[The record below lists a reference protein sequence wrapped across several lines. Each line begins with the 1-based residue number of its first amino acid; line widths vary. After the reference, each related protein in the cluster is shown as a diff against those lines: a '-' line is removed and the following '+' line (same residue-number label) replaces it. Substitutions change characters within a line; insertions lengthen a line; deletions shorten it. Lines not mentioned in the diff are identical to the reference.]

1 MTQAGRQG
9 SPRNGSGRNSA
20 GQNSAQGS
28 GRGAQGGSGRGPQ
41 GGSGRSGGADYKGG
55 SGRGPQ
61 GGGSR
66 TGGAGFKGGGDRPFK
81 HPKPREEAFIDPD
94 LQGPDGTPAAASST
108 KRTASGDW
116 KSKAPSGKE
125 AARKAAARKPGF
137 GKAPG
142 TPGALKPKPRTGAP
156 KAAGPRAFGSERF
169 GQNLGPVR
177 KPARKR
183 GPRAEVPQSDAHD
196 QDGIRLQ
203 KVMASAGVASRR
215 VCEEMIA
222 EGRVEVDGQV
232 VTELGVRVDPKNA
245 VIHVDGLR
253 IQLDEN
259 MVYMVFNKPKGVVST
274 MEDPDGRPCISDFV
288 RNSHGERLFH
298 VGRLDVST
306 EGLLLLTNDGE
317 LANRLTHPS
326 YEVPKTYLVQVRGPF
341 PQGIGAELKA
351 GVELED
357 GIASVDSFKLVD
369 STPGHVLIEVVL
381 HSGKNRIVRR
391 LFDAVGFPVL
401 RLVRVK
407 VGPIG
412 LGDQRQG
419 SIRNLGKQE
428 VGHLLASVGL

>member
-9 SPRNGSGRNSA
+9 SPRNSSGRNSA
-20 GQNSAQGS
+20 GQSKAGQNKAQGS
-28 GRGAQGGSGRGPQ
+28 GRGAQGGL
-41 GGSGRSGGADYKGG
+41 GRSGGADYKGG
-55 SGRGPQ
+55 SRG
-61 GGGSR
+61 
-66 TGGAGFKGGGDRPFK
+66 GGAGYKGGSDRPFK

-94 LQGPDGTPAAASST
+94 LQGPDGAPSARA
-108 KRTASGDW
+108 ASGDW

-142 TPGALKPKPRTGAP
+142 TPGALKPKPRIGAGAAKATGS
-156 KAAGPRAFGSERF
+156 RAFGSERF
-169 GQNLGPVR
+169 GQSLGPVR

-183 GPRAEVPQSDAHD
+183 GPRAEVPQSDLHD

-232 VTELGVRVDPKNA
+232 VTELGVRVDPKSA

-298 VGRLDVST
+298 VGRLDVAT

>member
-9 SPRNGSGRNSA
+9 SPRNSSGRNSSERNA
-20 GQNSAQGS
+20 SQGGTGRSVPARGGAARGNAGS
-28 GRGAQGGSGRGPQ
+28 GA
-41 GGSGRSGGADYKGG
+41 GRSFGQRDFSK
-55 SGRGPQ
+55 
-61 GGGSR
+61 
-66 TGGAGFKGGGDRPFK
+66 GGDRPFK
-81 HPKPREEAFIDPD
+81 HPKPREEAFVDPD
-94 LQGPDGTPAAASST
+94 LQGPDGVPPAS
-108 KRTASGDW
+108 RPASGDW

-142 TPGALKPKPRTGAP
+142 TPGALKPKPRS
-156 KAAGPRAFGSERF
+156 AAAKTFGTRAFGGERF
-169 GQNLGPVR
+169 GQNLGAVR
-177 KPARKR
+177 KPSRKR
-183 GPRAEVPQSDAHD
+183 GPRGDVPQSELHD
-196 QDGIRLQ
+196 SDGVRLQ
-203 KVMASAGVASRR
+203 KVMAQAGVASRR

-232 VTELGVRVDPKNA
+232 VTELGVRVDPKSA

-288 RNSHGERLFH
+288 RNAHGERLFH
-298 VGRLDVST
+298 VGRLDVAT

-341 PQGIGAELKA
+341 PQGIGAQLKA

-357 GIASVDSFKLVD
+357 GFASVDSFKLVD

-391 LFDAVGFPVL
+391 LFDEVGFPVL

>member
-9 SPRNGSGRNSA
+9 SPRNSSGRN
-20 GQNSAQGS
+20 GS
-28 GRGAQGGSGRGPQ
+28 ERNRTQRNTSQGGSSA
-41 GGSGRSGGADYKGG
+41 GGFRSGAPKRSGGFG
-55 SGRGPQ
+55 S
-61 GGGSR
+61 
-66 TGGAGFKGGGDRPFK
+66 DRPQRA
-81 HPKPREEAFIDPD
+81 PKPREERFIDPD
-94 LQGPDGTPAAASST
+94 LASDSPQQGRGAVDP
-108 KRTASGDW
+108 K
-116 KSKAPSGKE
+116 
-125 AARKAAARKPGF
+125 AARPSSRKPAARKPGAK
-137 GKAPG
+137 KAPG

-156 KAAGPRAFGSERF
+156 GAAASRAFGSERF

-177 KPARKR
+177 RPSRKK
-183 GPRAEVPQSDAHD
+183 GPRGDVPQSELHDA
-196 QDGIRLQ
+196 DGVRLQ

-232 VTELGVRVDPKNA
+232 VTELGVRVDPKTA

-253 IQLDEN
+253 IQLDEDL
-259 MVYMVFNKPKGVVST
+259 VYMVFNKPKGVVST
-274 MEDPDGRPCISDFV
+274 MEDPEGRPCISDFLK
-288 RNSHGERLFH
+288 NSKNKGERLFH
-298 VGRLDVST
+298 VGRLDVAT

-341 PQGIGAELKA
+341 PQGIGAQLKE

-357 GIASVDSFKLVD
+357 GFASVDSFRLVD

>member
-9 SPRNGSGRNSA
+9 SPRNGSGRTSA
-20 GQNSAQGS
+20 GQQAARTQG
-28 GRGAQGGSGRGPQ
+28 A
-41 GGSGRSGGADYKGG
+41 
-55 SGRGPQ
+55 
-61 GGGSR
+61 
-66 TGGAGFKGGGDRPFK
+66 GGAGRGQRDFTKGGGDRPFK
-81 HPKPREEAFIDPD
+81 RPKPREEAFVDPD
-94 LQGPDGTPAAASST
+94 LNPGGGVSDPAERKGANPAER
-108 KRTASGDW
+108 KGGGA
-116 KSKAPSGKE
+116 KA
-125 AARKAAARKPGF
+125 AARKAAARKPGA
-137 GKAPG
+137 GKVPG
-142 TPGALKPKPRTGAP
+142 TPGALKPKPRIGAGAA
-156 KAAGPRAFGSERF
+156 KAVGSRAFGGERF
-169 GQNLGPVR
+169 GQSLGPVR

-183 GPRAEVPQSDAHD
+183 GPRAEVPQSELHDA
-196 QDGIRLQ
+196 DGIRLQ

-232 VTELGVRVDPKNA
+232 VTELGMRVDPKSA

-288 RNSHGERLFH
+288 RNHHGERLFH
-298 VGRLDVST
+298 VGRLDVAT

-341 PQGIGAELKA
+341 PQGVGAQLKA
-351 GVELED
+351 GIELED
-357 GIASVDSFKLVD
+357 GIASVDSFRLVD

-419 SIRNLGKQE
+419 SIRNLGRQE

>member
-9 SPRNGSGRNSA
+9 SPRNSSGRN
-20 GQNSAQGS
+20 GS
-28 GRGAQGGSGRGPQ
+28 ERNASQRNTSQGGNP
-41 GGSGRSGGADYKGG
+41 GGGFRGGAAK
-55 SGRGPQ
+55 R
-61 GGGSR
+61 GGGFGS
-66 TGGAGFKGGGDRPFK
+66 DRPQRA
-81 HPKPREEAFIDPD
+81 PKPREERFIDPD
-94 LQGPDGTPAAASST
+94 EAAAGTQPGSGAAEPRSAKPSS
-108 KRTASGDW
+108 
-116 KSKAPSGKE
+116 
-125 AARKAAARKPGF
+125 RKPAARKPGAK
-137 GKAPG
+137 KAPG

-156 KAAGPRAFGSERF
+156 GAAASRAFGSERF

-177 KPARKR
+177 RPSRKK
-183 GPRAEVPQSDAHD
+183 GPRGEVPQSELHDA
-196 QDGIRLQ
+196 DGVRLQ

-232 VTELGVRVDPKNA
+232 VTELGVRIDPKTA

-259 MVYMVFNKPKGVVST
+259 LVYMVFNKPKGVVST
-274 MEDPDGRPCISDFV
+274 MEDPEGRPCISDFL
-288 RNSHGERLFH
+288 RNQQGERLFH
-298 VGRLDVST
+298 VGRLDVAT

-341 PQGIGAELKA
+341 PQGIGAKLKE

-357 GIASVDSFKLVD
+357 GFASVDSFRLVD

>member
-9 SPRNGSGRNSA
+9 SPRNSSGRNSA

-28 GRGAQGGSGRGPQ
+28 GRGAQGGA
-41 GGSGRSGGADYKGG
+41 GRSGGADYKGG
-55 SGRGPQ
+55 AGRGAQ
-61 GGGSR
+61 GGAAGR
-66 TGGAGFKGGGDRPFK
+66 GGGAGFKGGGDRPFK

-94 LQGPDGTPAAASST
+94 LQGPDGAPAG
-108 KRTASGDW
+108 KPASGDW

-156 KAAGPRAFGSERF
+156 KTAGARAFGSERF

-183 GPRAEVPQSDAHD
+183 GPRAEVPQSEVHD

-215 VCEEMIA
+215 VCEEMIS

-232 VTELGVRVDPKNA
+232 VTELGVRVDPKTA

-298 VGRLDVST
+298 VGRLDVAT

-341 PQGIGAELKA
+341 PQGVGAQLKA

-419 SIRNLGKQE
+419 SIRNLGRQE

>member
-9 SPRNGSGRNSA
+9 SPRNSSGRTSA
-20 GQNSAQGS
+20 GHQSARTQG
-28 GRGAQGGSGRGPQ
+28 A
-41 GGSGRSGGADYKGG
+41 
-55 SGRGPQ
+55 
-61 GGGSR
+61 
-66 TGGAGFKGGGDRPFK
+66 GGAGRGQRDFSKGGGDRPFRR
-81 HPKPREEAFIDPD
+81 PKPREEAFVDPD
-94 LQGPDGTPAAASST
+94 LNPGGGAPDQAD
-108 KRTASGDW
+108 R
-116 KSKAPSGKE
+116 KAGAKP
-125 AARKAAARKPGF
+125 AARKPAARKPGA

-142 TPGALKPKPRTGAP
+142 TPGALKPKPRIGAGAAKATGS
-156 KAAGPRAFGSERF
+156 KAFGSERF
-169 GQNLGPVR
+169 GQSLGPVR

-183 GPRAEVPQSDAHD
+183 GPRGAVPQSELHDA
-196 QDGIRLQ
+196 DGVRLQ

-232 VTELGVRVDPKNA
+232 VTELGVRVDPKTA

-259 MVYMVFNKPKGVVST
+259 LVYMVFNKPKGVVST
-274 MEDPDGRPCISDFV
+274 MEDPEGRPCISDFLK
-288 RNSHGERLFH
+288 NNKNTGERLFH
-298 VGRLDVST
+298 VGRLDVAT

-341 PQGIGAELKA
+341 PQGVGAQLKA

-357 GIASVDSFKLVD
+357 GFASVDSFRLVD

-391 LFDAVGFPVL
+391 LFDAVGFPVQ

>member
-9 SPRNGSGRNSA
+9 SPRNSSGRNSSERK
-20 GQNSAQGS
+20 SAE
-28 GRGAQGGSGRGPQ
+28 
-41 GGSGRSGGADYKGG
+41 GGA
-55 SGRGPQ
+55 SRQSAQ

-66 TGGAGFKGGGDRPFK
+66 GGAQAGGFRGGAGKRNPGFGGGDRPYK
-81 HPKPREEAFIDPD
+81 APRPREEPFIDPD
-94 LQGPDGTPAAASST
+94 QQ
-108 KRTASGDW
+108 
-116 KSKAPSGKE
+116 APSESGRPETSEWKQGKP
-125 AARKAAARKPGF
+125 AARKPGARKPGA
-137 GKAPG
+137 GKVPG
-142 TPGALKPKPRTGAP
+142 TPGALKPKPRS
-156 KAAGPRAFGSERF
+156 AAAKTFGTRAFGGERF
-169 GQNLGPVR
+169 GQNLGAVR
-177 KPARKR
+177 RPSRKR
-183 GPRAEVPQSDAHD
+183 GPRGDVPQSELHDA
-196 QDGIRLQ
+196 DGTRLQ

-232 VTELGVRVDPKNA
+232 VTELGVRVDPKTA

-259 MVYMVFNKPKGVVST
+259 LVYMVFNKPKGVVST

-298 VGRLDVST
+298 VGRLDVAT

-428 VGHLLASVGL
+428 VGLLLASVGL

>member
-9 SPRNGSGRNSA
+9 SPRKSSGRKGPERNSA
-20 GQNSAQGS
+20 GSA
-28 GRGAQGGSGRGPQ
+28 GRGAPSPR
-41 GGSGRSGGADYKGG
+41 
-55 SGRGPQ
+55 
-61 GGGSR
+61 GGGF
-66 TGGAGFKGGGDRPFK
+66 GAGQRDFSKGGDRPYK
-81 HPKPREEAFIDPD
+81 APRPREEPFVDPD
-94 LQGPDGTPAAASST
+94 ESPAGETAGRPAA
-108 KRTASGDW
+108 GDW
-116 KSKAPSGKE
+116 KSGAKPAV
-125 AARKAAARKPGF
+125 RKPGARKPGA

-142 TPGALKPKPRTGAP
+142 TPGALKPKPRS
-156 KAAGPRAFGSERF
+156 AAAKTFGTRAFGGERF
-169 GQNLGPVR
+169 GQSLGAVR
-177 KPARKR
+177 KPSRKR
-183 GPRAEVPQSDAHD
+183 GPSGPVPQSELHDA
-196 QDGIRLQ
+196 DGVRLQ
-203 KVMASAGVASRR
+203 KVMAQAGVASRR

-232 VTELGVRVDPKNA
+232 VTELGVRVDPKA
-245 VIHVDGLR
+245 SVIHVDGLR
-253 IQLDEN
+253 IQLDESL
-259 MVYMVFNKPKGVVST
+259 VYMVFNKPKGVVST

-288 RNSHGERLFH
+288 RNTHGERLFH
-298 VGRLDVST
+298 VGRLDVAT

-341 PQGIGAELKA
+341 PQGIGAQLKA

-357 GIASVDSFKLVD
+357 GIASVDSFRLVD

>member
-9 SPRNGSGRNSA
+9 SPRNSSGRKGPERAAGQGGRGGQRGTGFGSGQRDFPK
-20 GQNSAQGS
+20 GS
-28 GRGAQGGSGRGPQ
+28 
-41 GGSGRSGGADYKGG
+41 
-55 SGRGPQ
+55 
-61 GGGSR
+61 
-66 TGGAGFKGGGDRPFK
+66 DRPFGDRS
-81 HPKPREEAFIDPD
+81 HRAAKPREERFVDPD
-94 LQGPDGTPAAASST
+94 EAAAGQTGRPSAD
-108 KRTASGDW
+108 R
-116 KSKAPSGKE
+116 KAGAKP
-125 AARKAAARKPGF
+125 AARKAGARKPGA

-142 TPGALKPKPRTGAP
+142 TPGALKPKPRAGAP
-156 KAAGPRAFGSERF
+156 KTAASRAFGSERF

-177 KPARKR
+177 KPSRKR
-183 GPRAEVPQSDAHD
+183 GPRGDVPQSEVHDA
-196 QDGIRLQ
+196 DGVRLQ

-222 EGRVEVDGQV
+222 EGRVEVDGKV
-232 VTELGVRVDPKNA
+232 VTELGVRVDPKTA

-253 IQLDEN
+253 IQLDDTL
-259 MVYMVFNKPKGVVST
+259 VYMVFNKPKGVVST
-274 MEDPDGRPCISDFV
+274 MEDPEGRPCISDFI
-288 RNSHGERLFH
+288 RNNQGERLFH
-298 VGRLDVST
+298 VGRLDVAT

-341 PQGIGAELKA
+341 PQGVGAQLKS
-351 GVELED
+351 GIELED
-357 GIASVDSFKLVD
+357 GIASVDSFRLVD

>member
-9 SPRNGSGRNSA
+9 SPRNSSGRNSA
-20 GQNSAQGS
+20 GQSSAGQSRGQGS
-28 GRGAQGGSGRGPQ
+28 GRAAQGGSA
-41 GGSGRSGGADYKGG
+41 RSGGADYKGG
-55 SGRGPQ
+55 SGRGAQ

-94 LQGPDGTPAAASST
+94 LQGPDGAPSAARPASA
-108 KRTASGDW
+108 DW

-142 TPGALKPKPRTGAP
+142 TPGALKPKPRTGTA
-156 KAAGPRAFGSERF
+156 KFAGPRAFGSERF

-177 KPARKR
+177 KPARNR
-183 GPRAEVPQSDAHD
+183 GPRREVPQSELHDA
-196 QDGIRLQ
+196 DGTRLQ

-232 VTELGVRVDPKNA
+232 VTELGVRVDPKSA

-288 RNSHGERLFH
+288 RTHHGERLFH
-298 VGRLDVST
+298 VGRLDVAT

-391 LFDAVGFPVL
+391 MFDAVGFPVL

>member
-9 SPRNGSGRNSA
+9 SPRNSSGRNSA
-20 GQNSAQGS
+20 GQNSAQGGS
-28 GRGAQGGSGRGPQ
+28 GRGAQ

-55 SGRGPQ
+55 SSRGAQ

-66 TGGAGFKGGGDRPFK
+66 SGGAGYKGGGDRPFK

-94 LQGPDGTPAAASST
+94 LQGPDGTPPAG
-108 KRTASGDW
+108 RPASGDW

-183 GPRAEVPQSDAHD
+183 GPRADVPQSDLHD

-232 VTELGVRVDPKNA
+232 VTELGVRVDPKTA
-245 VIHVDGLR
+245 VVHVDGLR

>member
-9 SPRNGSGRNSA
+9 SPRNGSGRNST
-20 GQNSAQGS
+20 GHQSARTQG
-28 GRGAQGGSGRGPQ
+28 A
-41 GGSGRSGGADYKGG
+41 
-55 SGRGPQ
+55 
-61 GGGSR
+61 
-66 TGGAGFKGGGDRPFK
+66 GGAGRGQRDFPKGGGDRPFK
-81 HPKPREEAFIDPD
+81 RPKPREEAFVDPD
-94 LQGPDGTPAAASST
+94 LAPGGAPQPDPRKG
-108 KRTASGDW
+108 
-116 KSKAPSGKE
+116 GKP
-125 AARKAAARKPGF
+125 AARKPGARKPGA
-137 GKAPG
+137 GKVPG
-142 TPGALKPKPRTGAP
+142 TPGAPKAKPRVGAGAA
-156 KAAGPRAFGSERF
+156 KAAGSRAFGSERF

-183 GPRAEVPQSDAHD
+183 GPRQDVPQSELHDA
-196 QDGIRLQ
+196 DGVRLQ

-232 VTELGVRVDPKNA
+232 VTELGVRVDPKTA

-259 MVYMVFNKPKGVVST
+259 MVYLVFNKPKGVVST
-274 MEDPDGRPCISDFV
+274 MEDPDGRPCISDFI
-288 RNSHGERLFH
+288 RHQHGERLFH
-298 VGRLDVST
+298 VGRLDVAT

-341 PQGIGAELKA
+341 PQGVGAQLKA
-351 GVELED
+351 GIELED
-357 GIASVDSFKLVD
+357 GMAAVDSFRLVD

>member
-9 SPRNGSGRNSA
+9 SPRNGSGRNSTGQSSA
-20 GQNSAQGS
+20 GESRGQGS
-28 GRGAQGGSGRGPQ
+28 GRGAQGGA
-41 GGSGRSGGADYKGG
+41 GRSGGADYKSG
-55 SGRGPQ
+55 SGRGAQ

-66 TGGAGFKGGGDRPFK
+66 SGGAGFKGGADRPFK

-94 LQGPDGTPAAASST
+94 LQGPDGTPPAG
-108 KRTASGDW
+108 RPASGDW

-183 GPRAEVPQSDAHD
+183 GPRAEVPQSDLHD

-232 VTELGVRVDPKNA
+232 VTELGVRVDPKTA

-253 IQLDEN
+253 IQLDET

-274 MEDPDGRPCISDFV
+274 MEDPDGRPCVSDFV

>member
-9 SPRNGSGRNSA
+9 SPRNSSGRNNSERNSTESGA
-20 GQNSAQGS
+20 SRNSA
-28 GRGAQGGSGRGPQ
+28 
-41 GGSGRSGGADYKGG
+41 
-55 SGRGPQ
+55 Q

-66 TGGAGFKGGGDRPFK
+66 GGAQGGGFRGGAGKRNAGFGGGDRPYK
-81 HPKPREEAFIDPD
+81 APRPREEPFVDPD
-94 LQGPDGTPAAASST
+94 AAPAAQDGRGAS
-108 KRTASGDW
+108 DW
-116 KSKAPSGKE
+116 KPNAKPSS
-125 AARKAAARKPGF
+125 RKPAARKPGAN
-137 GKAPG
+137 KAPG
-142 TPGALKPKPRTGAP
+142 TPGALKPKPRTGKP
-156 KAAGPRAFGSERF
+156 GAAASRAFGSERF

-177 KPARKR
+177 KPSRKR
-183 GPRAEVPQSDAHD
+183 GHRGDVPQSDLHD
-196 QDGIRLQ
+196 ADGVRLQ
-203 KVMASAGVASRR
+203 KVMAQAGVASRR

-232 VTELGVRVDPKNA
+232 VTELGVRVDPETA

-259 MVYMVFNKPKGVVST
+259 LVYMVFNKPKGVVST

-288 RNSHGERLFH
+288 RSHHGERLFH
-298 VGRLDVST
+298 VGRLDVAT

-341 PQGIGAELKA
+341 PQGVGAQLKA

-391 LFDAVGFPVL
+391 LFDEVGFPVL

>member
-9 SPRNGSGRNSA
+9 SPRNS
-20 GQNSAQGS
+20 S
-28 GRGAQGGSGRGPQ
+28 GRGGNERNNSQQRSPQ
-41 GGSGRSGGADYKGG
+41 GGSFS
-55 SGRGPQ
+55 
-61 GGGSR
+61 GGSR
-66 TGGAGFKGGGDRPFK
+66 GGTGKRAAGFGGDRP
-81 HPKPREEAFIDPD
+81 HRAPKPREERFIDPD
-94 LQGPDGTPAAASST
+94 VAANQPGQGSEGARGAKPSS
-108 KRTASGDW
+108 
-116 KSKAPSGKE
+116 
-125 AARKAAARKPGF
+125 RKPAARKPGAK
-137 GKAPG
+137 KAPG
-142 TPGALKPKPRTGAP
+142 TPGAPKPKPRTGAP
-156 KAAGPRAFGSERF
+156 GAAASRAFGSERF

-177 KPARKR
+177 KPTRKKHPR
-183 GPRAEVPQSDAHD
+183 GNVPQSELHDA
-196 QDGIRLQ
+196 DGVRLQ

-232 VTELGVRVDPKNA
+232 VTELGVRVDPKTA

-259 MVYMVFNKPKGVVST
+259 LVYMVFNKPKGVVST
-274 MEDPDGRPCISDFV
+274 MEDPEGRPCISDFLKS
-288 RNSHGERLFH
+288 NKNTGERLFH
-298 VGRLDVST
+298 VGRLDVAT

-341 PQGIGAELKA
+341 PQGVGAQLKA

-357 GIASVDSFKLVD
+357 GFASVDSFRLVD

-391 LFDAVGFPVL
+391 LFDAVGFPVQ

>member
-20 GQNSAQGS
+20 GQSSAGQSRGQGS
-28 GRGAQGGSGRGPQ
+28 GRGAPGGSGRT
-41 GGSGRSGGADYKGG
+41 GGADYKGG
-55 SGRGPQ
+55 SGRGAP

-66 TGGAGFKGGGDRPFK
+66 TGGAGFKGGGDRAFK

-94 LQGPDGTPAAASST
+94 LQGPDGTPTAASST

-183 GPRAEVPQSDAHD
+183 GARAEVPQSDLHD

-341 PQGIGAELKA
+341 PQGIGAELKS

>member
-9 SPRNGSGRNSA
+9 SPRSSSGRDGSGHNNTPGRNTSQGGNSA
-20 GQNSAQGS
+20 GGF
-28 GRGAQGGSGRGPQ
+28 RGGSAKRATGF
-41 GGSGRSGGADYKGG
+41 GS
-55 SGRGPQ
+55 
-61 GGGSR
+61 
-66 TGGAGFKGGGDRPFK
+66 DRP
-81 HPKPREEAFIDPD
+81 HRAPKPREERFIDPD
-94 LQGPDGTPAAASST
+94 QVPDARSGRGASEAKAAKPSS
-108 KRTASGDW
+108 
-116 KSKAPSGKE
+116 
-125 AARKAAARKPGF
+125 RKPAARKPGAK
-137 GKAPG
+137 KAPG
-142 TPGALKPKPRTGAP
+142 TPGAPKLKPRTGAP
-156 KAAGPRAFGSERF
+156 GAAASRAFGSERF

-177 KPARKR
+177 RPSRRK
-183 GPRAEVPQSDAHD
+183 GPRGDVPQSELHDA
-196 QDGIRLQ
+196 DGVRLQ

-232 VTELGVRVDPKNA
+232 VTELGVRVDPKTA
-245 VIHVDGLR
+245 VIHVDGIR

-274 MEDPDGRPCISDFV
+274 MEDPEGRPCISDFL
-288 RNSHGERLFH
+288 RNQHGERLFH
-298 VGRLDVST
+298 VGRLDVAT

-341 PQGIGAELKA
+341 PQGIGAQLKQ

-357 GIASVDSFKLVD
+357 GFANVDSFRLVD

>member
-9 SPRNGSGRNSA
+9 SPRSSSGRNSA
-20 GQNSAQGS
+20 GQSSAGQSRGQGKT
-28 GRGAQGGSGRGPQ
+28 ARGPV
-41 GGSGRSGGADYKGG
+41 
-55 SGRGPQ
+55 Q
-61 GGGSR
+61 GGGPRAAGGKGSR
-66 TGGAGFKGGGDRPFK
+66 DFSKGGGDRPFK

-94 LQGPDGTPAAASST
+94 LQGPDGAPSAARQAS
-108 KRTASGDW
+108 ADW

-137 GKAPG
+137 GKTPG
-142 TPGALKPKPRTGAP
+142 TPGALKPKPRTGAA
-156 KAAGPRAFGSERF
+156 KFAGPRAFGSERF

-177 KPARKR
+177 KPVRNR
-183 GPRAEVPQSDAHD
+183 GPRREVPQSELHDA
-196 QDGIRLQ
+196 DGTRLQ

-232 VTELGVRVDPKNA
+232 VTELGVRVDPKTA

-288 RNSHGERLFH
+288 RNHHGERLFH
-298 VGRLDVST
+298 VGRLDVAT

-391 LFDAVGFPVL
+391 MFDAVGFPVL

>member
-9 SPRNGSGRNSA
+9 SPRNSSGRNSA
-20 GQNSAQGS
+20 GQNFAGRNSAGQNPAQGS
-28 GRGAQGGSGRGPQ
+28 GRGAL
-41 GGSGRSGGADYKGG
+41 
-55 SGRGPQ
+55 

-66 TGGAGFKGGGDRPFK
+66 SGGAGFKGGGDRPFK
-81 HPKPREEAFIDPD
+81 RPKPREEAFIDPD
-94 LQGPDGTPAAASST
+94 LQGPDGAPSARPLTSRP
-108 KRTASGDW
+108 ASGDW
-116 KSKAPSGKE
+116 KSNAPSGKE

-142 TPGALKPKPRTGAP
+142 TPGALKPKPRTGAA
-156 KAAGPRAFGSERF
+156 KSAGPRAFGSERF

-183 GPRAEVPQSDAHD
+183 GPRADVPQSEVHD

-232 VTELGVRVDPKNA
+232 VTELGVRVDPKTA

-274 MEDPDGRPCISDFV
+274 MEDPDGRPCVSDFV
-288 RNSHGERLFH
+288 RNNHGERLFH
-298 VGRLDVST
+298 VGRLDVAT

-341 PQGIGAELKA
+341 PQGVGAQLKA

>member
-9 SPRNGSGRNSA
+9 SPRNSSGRNSA
-20 GQNSAQGS
+20 GRGNAAQGAAQNRA
-28 GRGAQGGSGRGPQ
+28 GRNPVQGGSR
-41 GGSGRSGGADYKGG
+41 A
-55 SGRGPQ
+55 
-61 GGGSR
+61 
-66 TGGAGFKGGGDRPFK
+66 GGAGYKGGGDRPFK

-94 LQGPDGTPAAASST
+94 LQGPAGAPAD
-108 KRTASGDW
+108 RPASGDW
-116 KSKAPSGKE
+116 KPGKP
-125 AARKAAARKPGF
+125 AARKPGSRKPGA

-142 TPGALKPKPRTGAP
+142 TPGALKPKPRSAAA
-156 KAAGPRAFGSERF
+156 KAFGTRAFGGERF
-169 GQNLGPVR
+169 GQNLGAVR
-177 KPARKR
+177 KPSRKR
-183 GPRAEVPQSDAHD
+183 GPRGDVPQSELHD
-196 QDGIRLQ
+196 SDGVRLQ
-203 KVMASAGVASRR
+203 KVMAQAGVASRR

-232 VTELGVRVDPKNA
+232 VTELGVRVDPKSA

-288 RNSHGERLFH
+288 RNTYGERLFH
-298 VGRLDVST
+298 VGRLDVAT

-341 PQGIGAELKA
+341 PQGIGAQLKS

-357 GIASVDSFKLVD
+357 GFASVDSFKLVD

>member
-9 SPRNGSGRNSA
+9 SPRNGSGRNS
-20 GQNSAQGS
+20 S
-28 GRGAQGGSGRGPQ
+28 GRNTSQGGNF
-41 GGSGRSGGADYKGG
+41 A
-55 SGRGPQ
+55 
-61 GGGSR
+61 GGSR
-66 TGGAGFKGGGDRPFK
+66 GGAAKRGSGFSGDRP
-81 HPKPREEAFIDPD
+81 HRAPKPREERFIDPD
-94 LQGPDGTPAAASST
+94 QAGAQPERGASDKAAKPSS
-108 KRTASGDW
+108 
-116 KSKAPSGKE
+116 
-125 AARKAAARKPGF
+125 RKPAARKPGAK
-137 GKAPG
+137 KAPG
-142 TPGALKPKPRTGAP
+142 TPGAPKPKARTGAP
-156 KAAGPRAFGSERF
+156 GAAASRAFGSERF

-177 KPARKR
+177 RPSRKK
-183 GPRAEVPQSDAHD
+183 GPRGEVPQSELHDA
-196 QDGIRLQ
+196 DGVRLQ

-232 VTELGVRVDPKNA
+232 VTELGVRVDPQTA

-259 MVYMVFNKPKGVVST
+259 LVYMVFNKPKGVVST
-274 MEDPDGRPCISDFV
+274 MEDPDGRPCISDFLKS
-288 RNSHGERLFH
+288 NKNKGERLFH
-298 VGRLDVST
+298 VGRLDVAT

-341 PQGIGAELKA
+341 PQGVGAQLKA

-357 GIASVDSFKLVD
+357 GLAAVDSFRLVD

-391 LFDAVGFPVL
+391 MFDAVGFPVQ

>member
-9 SPRNGSGRNSA
+9 SPRNSSGRTSA
-20 GQNSAQGS
+20 GQQSARTQG
-28 GRGAQGGSGRGPQ
+28 A
-41 GGSGRSGGADYKGG
+41 
-55 SGRGPQ
+55 
-61 GGGSR
+61 
-66 TGGAGFKGGGDRPFK
+66 GGAGRGQRDFSKGGGDRPFK
-81 HPKPREEAFIDPD
+81 RPKPREEAFVDPD
-94 LQGPDGTPAAASST
+94 LNPGGGGPEQADRKASA
-108 KRTASGDW
+108 K
-116 KSKAPSGKE
+116 P
-125 AARKAAARKPGF
+125 ARKPAARKPGA

-142 TPGALKPKPRTGAP
+142 TPGALKPKPRIGAGAAKATGSS
-156 KAAGPRAFGSERF
+156 AFGSERF

-177 KPARKR
+177 KPTRKR
-183 GPRAEVPQSDAHD
+183 GPRGPVPQSELHDA
-196 QDGIRLQ
+196 DGVRLQ

-232 VTELGVRVDPKNA
+232 VTELGVRVDPKTA

-288 RNSHGERLFH
+288 RNHHGERLFH
-298 VGRLDVST
+298 VGRLDVAT

-341 PQGIGAELKA
+341 PQGVGAQLKA
-351 GVELED
+351 GIELED

>member
-9 SPRNGSGRNSA
+9 SPRNSSGRNSA
-20 GQNSAQGS
+20 GQKP
-28 GRGAQGGSGRGPQ
+28 AQGGSRSARRLRPQ
-41 GGSGRSGGADYKGG
+41 RQGDSGRAAQRA
-55 SGRGPQ
+55 GRKPQ
-61 GGGSR
+61 RGSR
-66 TGGAGFKGGGDRPFK
+66 LQGRRRPPLQAPQAPRRGLHRSGPAGTRRRAVG
-81 HPKPREEAFIDPD
+81 KPRP
-94 LQGPDGTPAAASST
+94 
-108 KRTASGDW
+108 ASGDW

-137 GKAPG
+137 GKTPG
-142 TPGALKPKPRTGAP
+142 TPGALKPKPRIGAGAAKATGS
-156 KAAGPRAFGSERF
+156 RAFGSERF
-169 GQNLGPVR
+169 GQSLGPVR

-183 GPRAEVPQSDAHD
+183 GPRAEVPQSDLHD

-232 VTELGVRVDPKNA
+232 VTELGVRVDPKTA

-274 MEDPDGRPCISDFV
+274 MEDPDGRPCVSDFV
-288 RNSHGERLFH
+288 RNHHGERLFH
-298 VGRLDVST
+298 VGRLDVAT

>member
-9 SPRNGSGRNSA
+9 SPRNSSGRNSA
-20 GQNSAQGS
+20 GQNKAQGS
-28 GRGAQGGSGRGPQ
+28 GRGAQGGSGRSGGAEYK
-41 GGSGRSGGADYKGG
+41 GGSGRSGGAGY
-55 SGRGPQ
+55 
-61 GGGSR
+61 
-66 TGGAGFKGGGDRPFK
+66 KGGGDRPFK

-94 LQGPDGTPAAASST
+94 LQGPDGAPSAS
-108 KRTASGDW
+108 RPASGDW

-142 TPGALKPKPRTGAP
+142 TPGALKPKPRVGAGAAKATGS
-156 KAAGPRAFGSERF
+156 RAFGSERF
-169 GQNLGPVR
+169 GQSLGPVR

-183 GPRAEVPQSDAHD
+183 GPRAEVPQSDLHD

-232 VTELGVRVDPKNA
+232 VTELGVRVDPKTA

-274 MEDPDGRPCISDFV
+274 MEDPDGRPCVSDFV
-288 RNSHGERLFH
+288 RNNHGERLFH
-298 VGRLDVST
+298 VGRLDVAT

-357 GIASVDSFKLVD
+357 GIASVDSFRLVD

>member
-9 SPRNGSGRNSA
+9 SPRNSSARNSA
-20 GQNSAQGS
+20 GRDSAQGS
-28 GRGAQGGSGRGPQ
+28 GRGAQGGSGRPAQ
-41 GGSGRSGGADYKGG
+41 GGASRS
-55 SGRGPQ
+55 
-61 GGGSR
+61 
-66 TGGAGFKGGGDRPFK
+66 GGAGFKGGGDRPFK
-81 HPKPREEAFIDPD
+81 HPKPREEAFVDPD
-94 LQGPDGTPAAASST
+94 LQGPDGAPAAG
-108 KRTASGDW
+108 RPASGDW
-116 KSKAPSGKE
+116 KTKAPSGKD

-137 GKAPG
+137 GKAAG
-142 TPGALKPKPRTGAP
+142 TPGALKPKPRTGAA
-156 KAAGPRAFGSERF
+156 KFAGPRAFGSERF

-183 GPRAEVPQSDAHD
+183 GPRAEVPQSELHDA
-196 QDGIRLQ
+196 DGTRLQ

-232 VTELGVRVDPKNA
+232 VTELGVRVDPKTA

-288 RNSHGERLFH
+288 RNHHGERLFH
-298 VGRLDVST
+298 VGRLDVAT

>member
-9 SPRNGSGRNSA
+9 SPRNSSGRNSA

-28 GRGAQGGSGRGPQ
+28 GRGAQGGSGR
-41 GGSGRSGGADYKGG
+41 S
-55 SGRGPQ
+55 
-61 GGGSR
+61 
-66 TGGAGFKGGGDRPFK
+66 GGAGFKGGGDRPFK
-81 HPKPREEAFIDPD
+81 RPKPREEAFIDPD
-94 LQGPDGTPAAASST
+94 LQGPDGTPAASRPA
-108 KRTASGDW
+108 ASGDW
-116 KSKAPSGKE
+116 KSKPPSGKE
-125 AARKAAARKPGF
+125 AARKAAARKPGS

-142 TPGALKPKPRTGAP
+142 SPGALKPKPRTGAA
-156 KAAGPRAFGSERF
+156 KFAGPRAFGSERF

-183 GPRAEVPQSDAHD
+183 GPRAEVPQSEVHD
-196 QDGIRLQ
+196 QDGTRLQ

-232 VTELGVRVDPKNA
+232 VTELGVRVDPKTA

-274 MEDPDGRPCISDFV
+274 MEDPDGRPCVSDFV
-288 RNSHGERLFH
+288 RNHHGERLFH
-298 VGRLDVST
+298 VGRLDVAT